1 MSNKKF
7 TPGPWGIGYG
17 NESNALGIYTANC
30 LDNGAFE
37 SPVCLISPIDK
48 VDETDMHNARLI
60 ASAPELFEILQEMER
75 QFGGISAVTLNQKK
89 AIKRAKD
96 IINNLI
102 YPNI

>member
-1 MSNKKF
+1 MNKITEQQHGSLVDK
-7 TPGPWGIGYG
+7 
-17 NESNALGIYTANC
+17 IY
-30 LDNGAFE
+30 
-37 SPVCLISPIDK
+37 S
-48 VDETDMHNARLI
+48 RLI